1 LSAVSTTDPGIAA
14 AQRGTLVVK
23 EKVLRRIASQAA
35 SELPFV
41 GGRTGGVL
49 GLGVSGDLDA
59 RPAVDVELNGTSV
72 YVSLTVALLYPSP
85 LRAGTETLRRHV
97 TDVLERTTPV
107 HVGRVDVTVVSLENT
122 ASGKGRSLA

>member
-1 LSAVSTTDPGIAA
+1 MSTTDPGAAA
-14 AQRGTLVVK
+14 AQRGTLVMK
-23 EKVLRRIASQAA
+23 EKVLRKIASQAA

-49 GLGVSGDLDA
+49 GLGASGDLDA
-59 RPAVDVELNGTSV
+59 RPSVDVELNGNTA

-97 TDVLERTTPV
+97 TDVLERTTSV
-107 HVGRVDVTVVSLENT
+107 HVGRMDVTVASLENT
-122 ASGKGRSLA
+122 ATSKGRSLA